1 MKQSRGR
8 KIDTSH
14 SESQIYQNLGPILN
28 KSGNVKQQQNS
39 KNQAKSKSQT
49 QKKSQTNLK
58 IQENKL
64 TKKMKEYEQQISEL
78 RQQLQDDQA
87 NQYYIDNFN
96 NTKEQYEKL
105 IQTYEETIHQLKQTE
120 LNLLEE
126 LQGQSE
132 IAKDALNKLYQFQQE
147 YNIEQ
152 EQLRQHYEQMIKEKE
167 KQLSQKYELK
177 LQQLENMN
185 QHSRISEPKVTQ
197 ELSKKLKE
205 MTNKQEFY
213 LEEIEILKNKLIQKK
228 SSAKEKELRQK
239 LIDLELKL
247 QDWDDNL
254 DRCKSL
260 EYENTA
266 LQSKVQQ
273 LEKQIQRKED
283 KERRLRDEWNKQY
296 QDLQTEV
303 KYWKNE
309 MDKVIM
315 ENNLVLSKI
324 TPSKKKY

>member
-8 KIDTSH
+8 KIDTSN
-14 SESQIYQNLGPILN
+14 SESEIYQNLGPILN

-87 NQYYIDNFN
+87 NQQYIDNFN

-147 YNIEQ
+147 YNIEH
-152 EQLRQHYEQMIKEKE
+152 EQQRQNYEQMIKEKE
-167 KQLSQKYELK
+167 KQLSQKYELQLK
-177 LQQLENMN
+177 QLENMN
-185 QHSRISEPKVTQ
+185 QHSRISEPKITQ

-213 LEEIEILKNKLIQKK
+213 LEEIEILKNKLNQKK
-228 SSAKEKELRQK
+228 SSVKEKELRQK

-315 ENNLVLSKI
+315 ENNIVLSKI

>member
-1 MKQSRGR
+1 MRQSRGR
-8 KIDTSH
+8 KIDTSN
-14 SESQIYQNLGPILN
+14 SESEIYQNLGPILN
-28 KSGNVKQQQNS
+28 KPGNAQPQQKP
-39 KNQAKSKSQT
+39 KNQGKPKSQT

-58 IQENKL
+58 NQENKL
-64 TKKMKEYEQQISEL
+64 TKKMKEYEKQISEL

-87 NQYYIDNFN
+87 NQQYIHCFN
-96 NTKEQYEKL
+96 STKEQYEKL

-132 IAKDALNKLYQFQQE
+132 IARDALNKLYQYQQE
-147 YNIEQ
+147 YNTEH
-152 EQLRQHYEQMIKEKE
+152 EELRQHYEQMIKDKE
-167 KQLSQKYELK
+167 LELSQKYELQ
-177 LQQLENMN
+177 LQQLENIN
-185 QHSRISEPKVTQ
+185 QQSRISEPKIAQ
-197 ELSKKLKE
+197 ELSKKLKDMATKE
-205 MTNKQEFY
+205 ELY
-213 LEEIEILKNKLIQKK
+213 LEEIEILKNKLNQKK
-228 SSAKEKELRQK
+228 SSVKEKELRQK

-254 DRCKSL
+254 ERCKSL
-260 EYENTA
+260 EYEN
-266 LQSKVQQ
+266 QSLLSKIQQ
-273 LEKQIQRKED
+273 LEKQIQRKEE

>member
-1 MKQSRGR
+1 MRQSRGR
-8 KIDTSH
+8 KIDTSN
-14 SESQIYQNLGPILN
+14 SESEIYQNLGPILN
-28 KSGNVKQQQNS
+28 KPGNVQPQQKP
-39 KNQAKSKSQT
+39 KNQGKPKSQT

-58 IQENKL
+58 NQENKL
-64 TKKMKEYEQQISEL
+64 TKKMKEYEKQISEL

-87 NQYYIDNFN
+87 NQQYINCFN
-96 NTKEQYEKL
+96 STKEQYEKL

-132 IAKDALNKLYQFQQE
+132 IARDALNKLYQYQQE
-147 YNIEQ
+147 YNTEQ
-152 EQLRQHYEQMIKEKE
+152 EELRQHYEQMMKEKE
-167 KQLSQKYELK
+167 LELTQKYELQ
-177 LQQLENMN
+177 LQQLENIN
-185 QHSRISEPKVTQ
+185 QQSRISEPKIAQ
-197 ELSKKLKE
+197 ELSKKLKDMATKE
-205 MTNKQEFY
+205 ELY
-213 LEEIEILKNKLIQKK
+213 LEEIEILKNKLNQKK
-228 SSAKEKELRQK
+228 SSVKEKELRQK

-254 DRCKSL
+254 ERSKSL
-260 EYENTA
+260 EYEN
-266 LQSKVQQ
+266 QSLLCKVQQ
-273 LEKQIQRKED
+273 LEKQIQRKEE